1 MKIIL
6 LGPPGCGKG
15 TQSKRLETAKS
26 LIQLSTGDMLRA
38 AAEAGTELGL
48 KAKAIMDGGNLVADE
63 VVVAIIG
70 ESLDQLDAN
79 QGIVLDGFPRNVAQ
93 AEELDKLLS
102 SRGQG
107 LDAVIELKADDEA
120 LVRRVTGRYKCD
132 TCGQGYHDDF
142 EQPKV
147 SGVCDKCGGTSF
159 SRRKDDTAETVLNRL
174 SVYHDETR
182 PVIAYYDK
190 KGILSSVD
198 GMADIDE
205 VTKQINEVLEAI

>member
-1 MKIIL
+1 MRIIL

-15 TQSKRLETAKS
+15 TQSKRLEVAKG
-26 LIQLSTGDMLRA
+26 LLQLSTGDMLRA
-38 AAEAGTELGL
+38 AAEAGSELGL

-70 ESLDQLDAN
+70 ERLDQLDPD

-93 AEELDKLLS
+93 AEALDNLLK
-102 SRGQG
+102 SRGQN
-107 LDAVIELKADDEA
+107 LDAVIELKVDDEA
-120 LVRRVTGRYKCD
+120 LVKRVTGRFKCD
-132 TCGQGYHDDF
+132 TCGQGYHDEF
-142 EQPKV
+142 EQPQV

-174 SVYHDETR
+174 EVYYGETR
-182 PVIAYYDK
+182 PVIAYYGE

-205 VTKQINEVLEAI
+205 VTKQINEVLEAN

>member
-15 TQSKRLETAKS
+15 TQSKRLEVAKG

-38 AAEAGTELGL
+38 AAEAGSELGL
-48 KAKAIMDGGNLVADE
+48 KAKAVMDGGNLVADE

-70 ESLDQLDAN
+70 ERLDQLDPD

-93 AEELDKLLS
+93 AEALDDLLK
-102 SRGQG
+102 SRGQD

-120 LVRRVTGRYKCD
+120 LVKRVTGRFKCD
-132 TCGQGYHDDF
+132 TCGQGYHDEF

-159 SRRKDDTAETVLNRL
+159 SRRKDDTAETVRNRL
-174 SVYHDETR
+174 EVYHGETR
-182 PVIAYYDK
+182 PVIAYYAE

-205 VTKQINEVLEAI
+205 VTKQINEVLEAN